1 MAGAAGNATAAVI
14 IVLAMAAAL
23 LASSLAP
30 AADAFRTYFPEDEQL
45 LRNKGS
51 GATVVVMTA
60 PVLSGSPVV
69 TPAGAPSAAE
79 LIAFA
84 GRDDVDAEDGAGAGD
99 GDDVSPGPAP
109 SSAGVISLDSERA
122 AADDVLLP

>member
-14 IVLAMAAAL
+14 IVLAVAAAL
-23 LASSLAP
+23 VASSLAP

-69 TPAGAPSAAE
+69 TPAGAPSGAE

-84 GRDDVDAEDGAGAGD
+84 GRDDVDAEDGAGD